1 MTPEELAALFK
12 RRGDF
17 DDTRKNLLSDFQNS
31 MVGQQFTHQLSDILQ
46 SCIDEDP
53 SLLQRERSEFH
64 QLMVDR
70 ITKSTEYK
78 KVQQFVDSLLQPAQY
93 MSKIESTLMTIVK
106 EQAPVEKEVAQDKD
120 RETSSSASSTA
131 KRNSLHSLDSTKKE
145 KGEKLEKS
153 ASKIPDKRARVP
165 ESLPTKPVLPSPSLP
180 SEPSKKKDME
190 TDIDEDDKENV
201 TVQNG
206 SSDTIDLNDSPRP
219 KLLSS
224 QSPPLRKKGS
234 RSLGSMHITPKKRN
248 RRQSA
253 DSNSSLSSPPSS
265 SEPDSDIDDPL
276 AEGGR
281 AKKVVKKANKDST
294 GEADLGVF
302 GNHSLDSIDTLS
314 DAGVDS
320 NMDVDTVTSVKPEPV
335 EAKDVEMTTEQDQT
349 PKAEIKDDS
358 HLEAPTTDFIT
369 TPKADS
375 LDASTVKK
383 EQASESSG
391 DQPPTKEASLSSPSI
406 SGTSTVKDGQKST
419 PPGSHRKESESDR
432 ARSS

>member
-17 DDTRKNLLSDFQNS
+17 DDTRKHLLSDFQNS
-31 MVGQQFTHQLSDILQ
+31 TVGQQFSHQLSDILQ
-46 SCIDEDP
+46 GCINEDP

-106 EQAPVEKEVAQDKD
+106 EQAPVEKEVVQDKD
-120 RETSSSASSTA
+120 KDKESSPSSSSTA
-131 KRNSLHSLDSTKKE
+131 KRSQIHSSDSTKKD
-145 KGEKLEKS
+145 KGEKLEIS
-153 ASKIPDKRARVP
+153 GTSKILEKRIRVP
-165 ESLPTKPVLPSPSLP
+165 ESLPAKPVQPSPSLP
-180 SEPSKKKDME
+180 LDLSTKKDVD

-201 TVQNG
+201 KAQNG
-206 SSDTIDLNDSPRP
+206 SSDTLDSSDSPRP
-219 KLLSS
+219 KTLSS
-224 QSPPLRKKGS
+224 QKSPPLRKKGS

-265 SEPDSDIDDPL
+265 SEPDSDIDDRM

-281 AKKVVKKANKDST
+281 AKKVVKKANKDMDST
-294 GEADLGVF
+294 GETDHGAF

-314 DAGVDS
+314 DLGVNS
-320 NMDVDTVTSVKPEPV
+320 SMDIDPVASIKPEFT
-335 EAKDVEMTTEQDQT
+335 EGKDVEMATDQESQK
-349 PKAEIKDDS
+349 PKLMELKDDDQ
-358 HLEAPTTDFIT
+358 LEPEPPTTDFIS
-369 TPKADS
+369 PKVDNPEATAIN
-375 LDASTVKK
+375 L
-383 EQASESSG
+383 
-391 DQPPTKEASLSSPSI
+391 QPRMPAKA
-406 SGTSTVKDGQKST
+406 Q
-419 PPGSHRKESESDR
+419 HRPQER
-432 ARSS
+432 LHQRTI